1 MRLLAAPDLA
11 RARLHDV
18 RSVLVRGIGLGR
30 TGRPGELVRQV
41 LGGVVRAGHDLPRRH
56 GDHTEGTSDDH
67 LVDFRVDYYANHRGI
82 FGVFALTIATYAV
95 QRTLPGGGSWV
106 RPTNLTRGAA
116 ILLLASLMVWENRR
130 FHEVMVLVLLG
141 LFIYFVIAF

>member
-1 MRLLAAPDLA
+1 M
-11 RARLHDV
+11 
-18 RSVLVRGIGLGR
+18 
-30 TGRPGELVRQV
+30 